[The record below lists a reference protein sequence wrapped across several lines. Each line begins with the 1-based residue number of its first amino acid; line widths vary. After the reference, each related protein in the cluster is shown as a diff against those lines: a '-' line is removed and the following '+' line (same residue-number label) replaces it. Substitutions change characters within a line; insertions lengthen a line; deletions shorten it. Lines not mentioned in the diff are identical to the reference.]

1 MLRLKPTEMLD
12 SQLKL
17 RKFAT
22 QDLLFG
28 VATALLF
35 VFRIDTERER
45 STLSALNAGSLP
57 LKSASACAFVW
68 VT

>member
-1 MLRLKPTEMLD
+1 MLRLKPTEMSD

-28 VATALLF
+28 VAAALLL
-35 VFRIDTERER
+35 VFRIDTER

-57 LKSASACAFVW
+57 LKSASA
-68 VT
+68 